1 MARNCYEWRFP
12 IQNVSFC
19 MTYSFFSV
27 LGLPGTGA
35 TFARS
40 VFLRACERVRVCMCA
55 MMEGDGDLG
64 LG

>member
-1 MARNCYEWRFP
+1 MASNCYEWRFP
-12 IQNVSFC
+12 IQNVCFC

-27 LGLPGTGA
+27 LRLPGTGA
-35 TFARS
+35 TFAMS
-40 VFLRACERVRVCMCA
+40 VFLRACVCVCMCA